1 MAAPEHR
8 QSDDKSA
15 VLERGLIALA
25 RLLAATLVGTDS
37 DAPSET
43 SKAPVTEVEVEASPQ
58 AQTVPAS
65 DNLPE
70 PYPSNEALL

>member
-1 MAAPEHR
+1 MAASKHH

-15 VLERGLIALA
+15 VLERGLAALA

-37 DAPSET
+37 DTQSET
-43 SKAPVTEVEVEASPQ
+43 SKAPVTEVEGEASPQ
-58 AQTVPAS
+58 VQTVPAS

-70 PYPSNEALL
+70 LNPTNEALT

>member
-1 MAAPEHR
+1 MAAPKHH

-15 VLERGLIALA
+15 VLERGLTALA

-37 DAPSET
+37 DTPSET
-43 SKAPVTEVEVEASPQ
+43 PETPVTEVEVEVSPKVRK
-58 AQTVPAS
+58 VPAS